1 MDALMKYLESIGS
14 QINTGKSELSEGIP
28 FKMREFY
35 EKIKNVE
42 LPFGYIFDVETA
54 IKISKGEPFA
64 PNWFVFGKDNYFNF
78 WLCSKKEKENGYYF
92 TYWDH
97 GSGLE
102 IEEPIWEDLLS
113 FLKGIEDETGD
124 EW

>member
-54 IKISKGEPFA
+54 IKISKGE
-64 PNWFVFGKDNYFNF
+64 
-78 WLCSKKEKENGYYF
+78 
-92 TYWDH
+92 
-97 GSGLE
+97 
-102 IEEPIWEDLLS
+102 
-113 FLKGIEDETGD
+113 
-124 EW
+124 